1 MYMRVY
7 AYIAR
12 NMHVYACI
20 HACRVRVYAYID
32 LNNLAV
38 PCHDEVVNTTTT
50 VCIVHLTVTVCDY
63 IAIAVRMGDV

>member
-1 MYMRVY
+1 MY
-7 AYIAR
+7 I
-12 NMHVYACI
+12 CI
-20 HACRVRVYAYID
+20 LIRGYAYID

-38 PCHDEVVNTTTT
+38 TSHAEVVNTTTT